1 MDAQDRNAKE
11 IRIMIVDDFAGMRTI
26 LKHTLHLLGYDRIVE
41 ARGGQD
47 ALMKLKMEPC
57 HLIISDWTMPNMSGL
72 EFLSALKGDPAL
84 KLVPFLMITAKSER
98 SNVIEAAHAGVTH
111 YMIKPFSAEALQ
123 KKLESILS
131 SVPRAPDSL

>member
-1 MDAQDRNAKE
+1 MVMDAQDKSKD

-26 LKHTLHLLGYDRIVE
+26 LKQTLHLLGYERIVE

-47 ALMKLKMEPC
+47 ALLKLQSEPC
-57 HLIISDWTMPNMSGL
+57 DLIISDWSMPNMTGL
-72 EFLSALKGDPAL
+72 QFLSALQEDPLL
-84 KLVPFLMITAKSER
+84 KKVPFLMMTAKSER

-123 KKLESILS
+123 DKLEAILRTTS
-131 SVPRAPDSL
+131 

>member
-1 MDAQDRNAKE
+1 MDAQDKSKD

-26 LKHTLHLLGYDRIVE
+26 LKQTLHLLGYERIVE

-47 ALMKLKMEPC
+47 ALLKLQSEPC
-57 HLIISDWTMPNMSGL
+57 DLIISDWSMPNMTGL
-72 EFLSALKGDPAL
+72 QFLSALQEDPLL
-84 KLVPFLMITAKSER
+84 KKVPFLMMTAKSER

-123 KKLESILS
+123 DKLEAILRTTS
-131 SVPRAPDSL
+131 